1 MSCFWCGERRRGDGA
16 VIDDP
21 VSVVVLAA
29 YASLA
34 LELSV
39 FAVPSEASTRQL
51 VASSPSDEPDGD
63 LDAAR
68 GRSKIEKLLRFGL
81 PTVLGVALFLVPI
94 VLVFLPERIE
104 YVWPISALQTTWLP
118 WLGVGLIVA
127 GRGLTLRAA
136 MRLRRRSAQQVT
148 RQLEFDGVFRF
159 TRNPILV
166 GMYLF
171 YLGNCCVFPCVV
183 LVAGLAPYVLY
194 MHARVRMEEGY
205 LARELG
211 EPYEAYLRRVP
222 RYLLF

>member
-1 MSCFWCGERRRGDGA
+1 
-16 VIDDP
+16 
-21 VSVVVLAA
+21 
-29 YASLA
+29 
-34 LELSV
+34 
-39 FAVPSEASTRQL
+39 
-51 VASSPSDEPDGD
+51 
-63 LDAAR
+63 
-68 GRSKIEKLLRFGL
+68 
-81 PTVLGVALFLVPI
+81 
-94 VLVFLPERIE
+94 
-104 YVWPISALQTTWLP
+104 
-118 WLGVGLIVA
+118 LIVA

-148 RQLEFDGVFRF
+148 RQLEFDGVFGF

-183 LVAGLAPYVLY
+183 LVAGLPPYVLY